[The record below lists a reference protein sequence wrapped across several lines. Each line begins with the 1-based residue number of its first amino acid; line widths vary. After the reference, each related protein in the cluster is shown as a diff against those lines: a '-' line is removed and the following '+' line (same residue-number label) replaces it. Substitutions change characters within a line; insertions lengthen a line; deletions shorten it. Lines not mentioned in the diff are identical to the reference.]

1 MFTEHTEQ
9 TAPEAS
15 ARLLKGVKEKMG
27 FVPALYSYIAES
39 PTAIQAYNE
48 LNSLLGDSS
57 LTPQQ
62 EQIALLAT
70 SVENQCRFCVAAH
83 SAGSTKAKV
92 DPAIIEAVRAGKK
105 PAGDTFS
112 ALVTFTQTLVRERGW
127 ASDVDVKAFIDAGF
141 SKAAVFD
148 VLTAVALKTL
158 SNYSNHLTQ
167 PALNPELESFVWAP
181 PSAS

>member
-9 TAPEAS
+9 SAPEAS
-15 ARLLKGVKEKMG
+15 ANLLQGVSNKMG
-27 FVPALYSYIAES
+27 FVPTLYSYIAES
-39 PTAIQAYNE
+39 PTAIKAYNE
-48 LNSLLGDSS
+48 LNTLLADSS

-62 EQIALLAT
+62 VQVALLAT

-83 SAGSTKAKV
+83 SAGSTMAKV
-92 DPAIIEAVRAGKK
+92 EPGIIEAVRTGTT
-105 PAGDTFS
+105 PSDGTFA

-127 ASDVDVKAFIDAGF
+127 ASDADVNAFLNAGF

-148 VLTAVALKTL
+148 VITAVALKTL

-167 PALNPELESFVWAP
+167 PALNPELESFAWAP
-181 PSAS
+181 PSAT

>member
-1 MFTEHTEQ
+1 
-9 TAPEAS
+9 
-15 ARLLKGVKEKMG
+15 MG
-27 FVPALYSYIAES
+27 FVPTLYNYIAES

-48 LNSLLGDSS
+48 LNSLLGDCS
-57 LTPQQ
+57 LTTQQ
-62 EQIALLAT
+62 VQIALLAT

-83 SAGSTKAKV
+83 SAGSTRAKV
-92 DPAIIEAVRAGKK
+92 DTDIIEAVRS
-105 PAGDTFS
+105 GDTPGDNTLA
-112 ALVTFTQTLVRERGW
+112 ALVSFTRTLVRERGW
-127 ASDVDVKAFIDAGF
+127 ASDADVQAFMEAGF

-167 PALNPELESFVWAP
+167 PALNPELEPFAWAP